1 MSEFVI
7 RKESI
12 DSLETS
18 FKLLSRF
25 FQEEGFNTPLEELKS
40 NLHKMITSPSNAVF
54 LAWRENEALGVATV
68 TTSIGLEYGLSA
80 EIDDLY
86 VLPDERNSGI
96 ASALIEEVNAWC
108 RSRGVSTILV
118 TVTPE
123 GDEEHKLLEY
133 YQRRGFSN
141 DGRRILECALTEER

>member
-7 RKESI
+7 RKGSI
-12 DSLETS
+12 ETLETS
-18 FKLLSRF
+18 FILLSRF
-25 FQEEGFNTPLEELKS
+25 FQEEGFNTPLEELRT
-40 NLHKMITSPSNAVF
+40 NLHKIITTPASAVF
-54 LAWRENEALGVATV
+54 LAWRETEALGVATV
-68 TTSIGLEYGLSA
+68 ATSIGLEYGLSA

-86 VLPDERNSGI
+86 VLPDERNCGI
-96 ASALIEEVNAWC
+96 ASALIEAVYVWC

-123 GDEEHKLLEY
+123 GDEQHKLLEY

-141 DGRRILECALTEER
+141 NGRRILECALNKER

>member
-1 MSEFVI
+1 MYEFVI